1 MREIMT
7 IPEKGEVEVINR
19 HRPDVPHDWY
29 RHFEITP
36 SLVSPMASFGQG
48 YRYNVSGLTHDQDGF
63 PTAVPSEI
71 QAKLEKLRD
80 KIDSYIEEVSSF
92 RTEMMDD
99 AHVAVFSYGT
109 VARASYQAVK
119 MARERR
125 IKVGAIQPFT
135 IWPLDEAKIKSML
148 TGVKKVI
155 VAELNMGQLY
165 HEIKRVAPR
174 GTEVFHLGRYD
185 GEVMTPLQI
194 LQKIREVL

>member
-1 MREIMT
+1 M
-7 IPEKGEVEVINR
+7 NR
-19 HRPDVPHDWY
+19 QKPDVPHEWY
-29 RHFEITP
+29 RHFDITP
-36 SLVSPMASFGQG
+36 SLVSPMASFGEG
-48 YRYNVSGLTHDQDGF
+48 YRYNVSGLTHDPDGF
-63 PTAVPSEI
+63 PTAVPTEI
-71 QAKLEKLRD
+71 KAKLDKLHG
-80 KIDSYIEEVSSF
+80 KIDNYIEEISSF

-135 IWPLDEAKIKSML
+135 IWPLDEVKIKSML
-148 TGVKKVI
+148 GHCKKVI

-165 HEIKRVAPR
+165 NEIRRIVPK